1 VCAYISPL
9 FSFSNKQVRPDDINA
24 QEMACLCVEMYGGI
38 ARASEMCQPERI
50 PQFLTPSLNPLS
62 GLMTFYSQDLVIC
75 ESLLR
80 FFRDYAELFVPM
92 LTREQCLALFSASAE
107 LLKGYSAHHCSSRVI
122 KHCVKSSAQ
131 ADLEEEQSYNDVL
144 CALQLLI
151 HLGTKDFIDVCTIEG
166 AGQVESSQ
174 VTDVIFF
181 GLQQILPL
189 MTSGLLQFPT
199 LCTQYFSL
207 VGFMMDTYPEKVCTL
222 PFDLFNALL
231 ESLLF
236 GMSHADVFVS
246 KSSLF
251 GIGGLARE
259 HLKTQVLAGHLSVHN
274 GIFDNCARRLLQEVV
289 FQGIIWDRL
298 EPAGFALLPLAAVD
312 VNKFASSV
320 NEMSHQLGSVEKQE
334 RLKVAFQRLI
344 QPDVIAKV
352 ASGGYEGRINRLK
365 FKKAFEEFVREV
377 HSFLVTK

>member
-1 VCAYISPL
+1 
-9 FSFSNKQVRPDDINA
+9 
-24 QEMACLCVEMYGGI
+24 
-38 ARASEMCQPERI
+38 
-50 PQFLTPSLNPLS
+50 
-62 GLMTFYSQDLVIC
+62 
-75 ESLLR
+75 
-80 FFRDYAELFVPM
+80 M

-207 VGFMMDTYPEKVCTL
+207 VGFMMDTYPEK
-222 PFDLFNALL
+222 
-231 ESLLF
+231 
-236 GMSHADVFVS
+236 
-246 KSSLF
+246 
-251 GIGGLARE
+251 
-259 HLKTQVLAGHLSVHN
+259 
-274 GIFDNCARRLLQEVV
+274 
-289 FQGIIWDRL
+289 
-298 EPAGFALLPLAAVD
+298 
-312 VNKFASSV
+312 
-320 NEMSHQLGSVEKQE
+320 
-334 RLKVAFQRLI
+334 
-344 QPDVIAKV
+344 
-352 ASGGYEGRINRLK
+352 
-365 FKKAFEEFVREV
+365 
-377 HSFLVTK
+377 